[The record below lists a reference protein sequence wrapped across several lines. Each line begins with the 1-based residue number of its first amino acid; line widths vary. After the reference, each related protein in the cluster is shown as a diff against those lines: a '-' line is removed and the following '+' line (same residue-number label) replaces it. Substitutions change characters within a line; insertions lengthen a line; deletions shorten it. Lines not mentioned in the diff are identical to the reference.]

1 MPMIR
6 YQIRNEYG
14 LSDPDL
20 YRAAEKDDPEAIL
33 EGVAMA
39 GLVGVLRQ
47 LGDLAEFAAEI
58 FHELHEEVMA
68 TASRG
73 HGLMLR
79 VQQLE
84 AEFPSVEKAL
94 LSQISNSNIEYND
107 GTEWHANLQLGQNLI
122 TQGDMPRFILDSY
135 EECRGLPQ
143 LFTLDKFDVAGA
155 GACLKRYSDPSFF
168 KTEFASSNV
177 METDVPREKKVRKI
191 KKKALRWRKGET
203 LESLLVTH
211 PNSNVQPISSEKLP
225 TKAVKLKNKHFLE
238 LEKTK
243 RSHTE
248 QLLLDVISSQQK
260 ILLEDSMRQSAMKT
274 KSNGPIN
281 LAPLLQETVNANP
294 IESPPREVNG
304 VPINELD
311 TVNRNDF
318 GLSGKQLE
326 QFGEVEKTSRSP
338 QISKQNKIVSNAEN
352 SMESGAESYI
362 SAEIG
367 SEHENFVD
375 ALNTMESEIETDAE
389 SKAVEPH
396 GINSQMKEEQEEL
409 QAQISESASEKN
421 SSKSSGLSDL
431 FRNGITISSD
441 SDSQS
446 DSTAPKPTGE
456 VNVVSNFDTNLER
469 QLSETNGETK
479 TELVENEARL
489 GTGDHDVI
497 SNCSEVQS
505 SDNQA
510 IESLDGVPFKC
521 KDHSEQIHST
531 EHTEKLTTEATA
543 ETLDLPNNVSHTQA
557 EITCEEALLGSRFED
572 LLHSS
577 TLSTVEEHPKPA
589 NQEVEGHA
597 DTSMLLTNVS
607 PSSEIGSD
615 ISSPDELVAEKENV
629 VFQTDLS
636 HELCPYHECANDNE
650 KDFNERD
657 SEDIDIPSGLPDHF
671 PQKQTGIIVDEARV
685 QISEEQSLEEFVQ
698 ESETCSQ
705 SHLDEKVLLFNE
717 HLPLPLDVPAGEPQ
731 RSFTEDIGFSAT
743 ELDNF
748 IQFGEV
754 LDGAENSIEINLNDI
769 SFPCLLPSD
778 NLDTCKSGD
787 EYPENS
793 YEKNIQQLEELFW
806 SNDLLIKN
814 SVVANDSNYHDLSSI
829 STSELQKDSAM
840 SAGDLNQ
847 PNVELTETS
856 SSKNVEKLDL
866 DDTFSMS
873 LSSKEEE
880 HPSALCRARQSERFD
895 DDLFDN
901 FVAKDICPHN
911 ETPVYLLDQKEEDNT
926 SQISL
931 QHDNEGRKDDLSHS
945 TDDLWEPASP
955 PHAEAFQWQANN
967 ELDLTSLESKDEYIG
982 FDISANKELDLASLD
997 QKDEYLGFDIS
1008 ANEELGL
1015 ASPDQKDGYIGV
1027 DISSM
1032 GFNTKLSK
1040 QDTGQDSHVYSSEG
1054 KITESDIS
1062 PSENTEYNVRKEV
1075 SLSSEL
1081 VSHILDDK
1089 PSEQI
1094 SEPKSHEFSSERK
1107 MPEFDISPS
1116 ENAEV
1121 VETGKEVSLLSDEDS
1136 QLDSTC
1142 SKSHALDD
1150 KISEQN
1156 SEHISS
1162 GERKTVGS
1170 ETSPLK
1176 NVELMELEPEGSHS
1190 SDFGSQPD
1198 SVCSKSQLLE
1208 DDISQQ
1214 ESEPMSHMF
1223 SSETK
1228 ILELDISPVGNAK
1241 FAEER
1246 EYSLSSYEP
1255 QHDPN
1260 CSKSQLDDEIS
1271 KQDSEHIANAR
1282 PSERNALE
1290 LDVAPPNNSLMP
1302 FLGRNTIGL
1311 DISLPETEV
1320 SLSSDSDSQVVPSSL
1335 VPDISTVASISFPS
1349 TMMSSS
1355 GKATELSFILQTD
1368 ESNSNLSLQN
1378 FEKLPPLPPLQWRTG
1393 KLNGHFFKPVDENI
1407 LSNEDK
1413 KSEFCLPPED
1423 GSVQPPNPYESQSTV
1438 EFDNLQHD
1446 ISKLEE
1452 EKPRQMRLSELPP
1465 IVDFEKSHASNP
1477 FIPSDEMSSQ
1487 YSWHNG
1493 LITVDRETMQP
1504 ENPFLHNYGRAS
1516 EGEIGVL
1523 QKPLLSGWGSVPQ
1536 LPISPYVTYLDENQ
1550 ISQFVPTM
1558 EDEQISRRPYSIRNR
1573 PRDPLI
1579 EAVAAHDRSTL
1590 RKVSEIVQ
1598 SSDKPKSDERN
1609 SLLEQIRNKAFNL
1622 KPATVTTQSTKVPPT
1637 NLKVAAIIEKAN
1649 AIRQAFAGSDEDD
1662 DGDNWSDS
1670 YNSSILLRYRQRV
1683 LKYGPN
1689 NKFPYREPEIQISQD
1704 FSDIFNLAFTTLSL
1718 LVCIYEA
1725 PPHLR
1730 REFIDTLRVQ
1740 LVSSRL
1746 RAASKPLMRFLGSNL
1761 EEQWMRSVNLGITNW
1776 IRELKAS
1783 SNDFMPPSP
1792 LFSYALSARRL
1803 WKVQLYCPM
1812 VALSVEY
1819 PSGSTKDER
1828 LQFSLDYQQFESVF
1842 QFSYKVIFKENW
1854 IDVMVNVDNI
1864 RCDVIPLISETLM
1877 SKQGYGSEEK
1887 HFPSRISLQLTPTLQ
1902 SDIISVSVSKSTDN
1916 PIHEVGL
1923 EKGLETSFDAPT
1935 SLASPFPPL
1944 RHTQ

>member
-1 MPMIR
+1 MIR

-281 LAPLLQETVNANP
+281 LAPLLQETVNANL

-338 QISKQNKIVSNAEN
+338 QISEQNKFVSNAEN
-352 SMESGAESYI
+352 SMETGAESYI

-421 SSKSSGLSDL
+421 LSKSSGLSDL

-469 QLSETNGETK
+469 QLSETNGETQ

-847 PNVELTETS
+847 PNVEPTETS

-895 DDLFDN
+895 DDLFDH
-901 FVAKDICPHN
+901 FVAKDFCPHN

-931 QHDNEGRKDDLSHS
+931 QHDNEGTKDDLSHS

-1121 VETGKEVSLLSDEDS
+1121 VETGKEVSLSSDEDS

-1290 LDVAPPNNSLMP
+1290 LDVAPPVSTKFTELEKEVSLSSEFDSQILQTMSAYHSISSERNNLELDLSPLEFSKFRELEKEVSLSSALDSQLTPCSNSHMHDDKRSEEDLEQQSYA
-1302 FLGRNTIGL
+1302 FSREGNTIGL

-1423 GSVQPPNPYESQSTV
+1423 GSVQPPNPYESQSTG
-1438 EFDNLQHD
+1438 EFGNLQHD

-1452 EKPRQMRLSELPP
+1452 KTRQMRLSELPP

-1536 LPISPYVTYLDENQ
+1536 LPISSYVTYLDENQ

-1670 YNSSILLRYRQRV
+1670 
-1683 LKYGPN
+1683 
-1689 NKFPYREPEIQISQD
+1689 
-1704 FSDIFNLAFTTLSL
+1704 
-1718 LVCIYEA
+1718 
-1725 PPHLR
+1725 
-1730 REFIDTLRVQ
+1730 
-1740 LVSSRL
+1740 
-1746 RAASKPLMRFLGSNL
+1746 
-1761 EEQWMRSVNLGITNW
+1761 
-1776 IRELKAS
+1776 
-1783 SNDFMPPSP
+1783 
-1792 LFSYALSARRL
+1792 
-1803 WKVQLYCPM
+1803 
-1812 VALSVEY
+1812 
-1819 PSGSTKDER
+1819 
-1828 LQFSLDYQQFESVF
+1828 
-1842 QFSYKVIFKENW
+1842 
-1854 IDVMVNVDNI
+1854 
-1864 RCDVIPLISETLM
+1864 
-1877 SKQGYGSEEK
+1877 
-1887 HFPSRISLQLTPTLQ
+1887 
-1902 SDIISVSVSKSTDN
+1902 
-1916 PIHEVGL
+1916 
-1923 EKGLETSFDAPT
+1923 
-1935 SLASPFPPL
+1935 
-1944 RHTQ
+1944 